1 MEKESDV
8 PSDFKKPVSEE
19 ISDSTSLQFSKHTK
33 NNKNKIARHET
44 FVYKDDGS
52 IIQDDNKHLGSNVAL
67 QNRRH
72 NRTASTEN
80 ETSSVCSLQTVGLK
94 YKRYKEETIERKGS
108 ASAEVIY
115 ERKTINKTLDNKSKK
130 RTKILPDSRNAVP
143 EKKGWNNYFSS
154 GEFLGKYK
162 LKIIKT
168 KVLKNTLLS
177 AACCADFLKHFHG
190 CAGIFPSTFLQPVNG
205 SKN

>member
-8 PSDFKKPVSEE
+8 PSDFKKSVSEE

-33 NNKNKIARHET
+33 SNKNKIARHET

-177 AACCADFLKHFHG
+177 AACCADFLKLFHG